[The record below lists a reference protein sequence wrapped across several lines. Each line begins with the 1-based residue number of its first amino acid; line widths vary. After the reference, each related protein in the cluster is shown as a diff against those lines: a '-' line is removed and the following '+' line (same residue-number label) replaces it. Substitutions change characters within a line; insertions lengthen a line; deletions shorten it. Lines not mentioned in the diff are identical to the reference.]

1 MASAVSD
8 PSPLAAPRR
17 LAEQLHPLDAGW
29 GLAGT
34 YAGEAATPA
43 DLPADLDWLPA
54 TAPGTVAGAF
64 ADLGAFSASEP
75 FALQD
80 KDFWYRT
87 DVTAKAGAR
96 CRLRFE
102 GLATLTDV
110 FWNGRL
116 VARSDSMFET
126 LEVEVEA
133 GVRNTLHL
141 AFRALTDRVA
151 AKLPRARW
159 RTQLVDQSGLRGL
172 RTTLLGH
179 MPGWC
184 PEVEAV
190 GPYRPVF
197 VSFPDEAGPVPDIA
211 ITQLASTLGEDGT
224 GVLSLTLTSAAPL
237 VDAELACAGHHVPLV
252 AGLEG
257 RYSATLYLPDVAP
270 WWPATHGT
278 PHLHEVTL
286 HLAGHRHR
294 LGRTGFRRVEVDV
307 GADGQGF
314 GLVVNG
320 VPVFARGAVWTSADI
335 LRLASTPETL
345 RPLLVAAA
353 DAGMNLLRIPGITTY
368 EGEAFFALC
377 DELGL
382 MVWQDFQFA
391 NFDYPLAD
399 PVFEVRVRREAAEV
413 IGRLCIHP
421 SLAVFCGGSEME
433 QQAAMMGLATERRAQ
448 PLIESLLP
456 DLIAALAPS
465 VPYVRN
471 SPTGGDL
478 PFLPNAGIGHYYG
491 VGAYLRPL
499 EDARRAGVRFA
510 GECLAFAN
518 VPEPVTLE
526 HALSGIACHDPRWK
540 ARVPRDR
547 GAGWDFEDVRDHYL
561 GSLYGVEPAR
571 LRSHDPQRYL
581 ELSRAV
587 TGEVMAATFA
597 EWRRVGSTC
606 RGAMVLA
613 LSDLLPGAGWGLIDA
628 HGEPKLALGILSQVL
643 APVQVLVTDEGTNGL
658 DIHLLNE
665 TSAPLGARL
674 ELTAWRDGLTPVVSV
689 ARDVVLPPRSQQRL
703 TGFELIGSFFDLGYA
718 YRFGPPS
725 HDVVRARL
733 VDVSGASLSEAFH
746 LPLGL
751 ALPRQQLDL
760 TAEAKD
766 LGEGTFELALKARR
780 FAQRVVIRDQQFR
793 AEMNGLNIAPGETR
807 HVRMHPRAGT
817 LPHAR
822 LDAVISAL
830 NGLQDVRV
838 TA

>member
-1 MASAVSD
+1 MASAASV
-8 PSPLAAPRR
+8 PARLPAPRR

-29 GLAGT
+29 ELSGT
-34 YAGEAATPA
+34 HAGEAATPA

-54 TAPGTVAGAF
+54 TVPGTVAGAL
-64 ADLGAFSASEP
+64 ADHGGFSASGP
-75 FALQD
+75 FPLQD

-87 DVTAKAGAR
+87 EVAAKAGAR

-102 GLATLTDV
+102 GLATLTDI
-110 FWNGRL
+110 FWNGQRM
-116 VARSDSMFET
+116 ARSDSMFAA

-133 GVRNTLHL
+133 DVRNTLHL
-141 AFRALTDRVA
+141 AFRALTDRLA
-151 AKLPRARW
+151 ARLPRARW
-159 RTQLVDQSGLRGL
+159 RTQLVDQPGLRGL

-197 VSFPDEAGPVPDIA
+197 VSFPDEAGRAPDIA

-224 GVLSLTLTSAAPL
+224 GVLALTLTSAAPL

-252 AGLEG
+252 AGPDG
-257 RYSATLYLPDVAP
+257 QYAATLYLPDVAP

-286 HLAGHRHR
+286 RVAGHRHR
-294 LGRTGFRRVEVDV
+294 LGRTGFRRVEVDAGV
-307 GADGQGF
+307 DGQGF

-335 LRLASTPETL
+335 LRLASTPEAL
-345 RPLLVAAA
+345 RPLLAAA
-353 DAGMNLLRIPGITTY
+353 AGAGMNLLRIPGITGY

-399 PVFEVRVRREAAEV
+399 PAFEAEVRREAAEV
-413 IGRLCIHP
+413 ISRLCLHP

-433 QQAAMMGLATERRAQ
+433 QQAAMMGLPAERRAQ

-456 DLIAALAPS
+456 DLVAALAPS

-499 EDARRAGVRFA
+499 EDARRTGVRFA

-526 HALSGIACHDPRWK
+526 RELPGIACHDPRWK

-571 LRSHDPQRYL
+571 LRSHDPERYL

-597 EWRRVGSTC
+597 EWRRAGSTC

-643 APVQVLVTDEGTNGL
+643 APVQVLITDEGTNGL

-665 TSAPLGARL
+665 TPAPVEARL
-674 ELTAWRDGLTPVVSV
+674 ELTAWRDGRTPVLSV
-689 ARDVVLPPRSQQRL
+689 ARDVLLPPRSAQRH
-703 TGFELIGSFFDLGYA
+703 GSFALIGSFFDLGYA

-725 HDVVRARL
+725 HDVVQARL
-733 VDVSGASLSEAFH
+733 VDRDGRTVSAAFH
-746 LPLGL
+746 LPLGRGRPSQETGL
-751 ALPRQQLDL
+751 VCSLEEPTPGSFGLILSAERFCETVAIRDASFL
-760 TAEAKD
+760 AEA
-766 LGEGTFELALKARR
+766 
-780 FAQRVVIRDQQFR
+780 
-793 AEMNGLNIAPGETR
+793 NGFPLAPGQPRRVSLTR
-807 HVRMHPRAGT
+807 RPGVPDTARPAGT
-817 LPHAR
+817 
-822 LDAVISAL
+822 VSCL
-830 NGLQDVRV
+830 NGLS
-838 TA
+838 ALHYSA